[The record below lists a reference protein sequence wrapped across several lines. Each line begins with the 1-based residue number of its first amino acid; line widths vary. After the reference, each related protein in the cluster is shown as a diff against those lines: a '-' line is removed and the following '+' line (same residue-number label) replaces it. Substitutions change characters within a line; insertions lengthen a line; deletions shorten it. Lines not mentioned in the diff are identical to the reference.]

1 MSKLNN
7 SQNKK
12 LMEENQE
19 INTDPIIILS
29 VDDEPDMQE
38 LLKQKF
44 RRKIKNGE
52 YEFYFANNG
61 QEALQQLIEHPD
73 IDFVL
78 CDINM
83 PVMDGLTFL
92 GKANEIRNSLLKTI
106 MVTAYGDIDNI
117 RKAMNNGA
125 FDFLNKPI
133 NFDDLEITM
142 QKTLDQIHK
151 EKSAQQSQEML
162 FSIQKDLEVAKNIQL
177 SLVPSVFPPFPDRNE
192 IEIYAT
198 INAAKMVGG
207 DFYDYFFIDKDHLGF
222 VIGDVSGK
230 GISGA
235 IFMAMTRTIIR
246 TISQKGLSAAQCME
260 DSNNLVC
267 HESIDSM
274 FVTVFYGILNVKTGE
289 VEYSNAGHCPPYI
302 LKNDGTLKRIPT
314 TGDIVLGIMDEMPYK
329 SGKIQLEKGEEIFVF
344 TDGVPE
350 AMNVKDELYSEK
362 RLEELLLTLH
372 SKPIEEI
379 NNSVVKSVKDF
390 AGKAEQSDDITTL
403 TVKFR

>member
-1 MSKLNN
+1 
-7 SQNKK
+7 
-12 LMEENQE
+12 MEEVKDLN
-19 INTDPIIILS
+19 IIPIKILS

-44 RRKIKNGE
+44 RKKIKSGE
-52 YEFYFANNG
+52 YEFHFANNG
-61 QEALQQLIEHPD
+61 QEALQKLEEVRD

-92 GKANEIRNSLLKTI
+92 GKAQEVRNSILKTI

-133 NFDDLEITM
+133 NFEDLEITM
-142 QKTLDQIHK
+142 QKTLEQISK
-151 EKSAQQSQEML
+151 EKASQSNHEIL
-162 FSIQKDLEVAKNIQL
+162 VSIQKDLEIAKNIQL
-177 SLVPSVFPPFPDRNE
+177 SLVPHSFPPFPNVKK
-192 IEIYAT
+192 IEIFAT
-198 INAAKMVGG
+198 IDSAKMVGG
-207 DFYDYFFIDKDHLGF
+207 DFYDYFFIDDEHLGF

-235 IFMAMTRTIIR
+235 IFMAMTRTIVR
-246 TISQKGLSAAQCME
+246 TISQKGIDASKCME
-260 DSNNLVC
+260 DANNLIC
-267 HESIDSM
+267 CESIDSM
-274 FVTVFYGILNVKTGE
+274 FVTVFYGILNINTGE

-302 LKNDGTLKRIPT
+302 LRNNGLLEKIPS

-329 SGKIQLEKGEEIFVF
+329 MKKIKLEKGEEIFIF
-344 TDGVPE
+344 TDGVTE
-350 AMNVKDELYSEK
+350 AMNVNDELFSEK
-362 RLEELLLTLH
+362 RLEALLLTLH
-372 SKPIEEI
+372 QKPIEEI
-379 NNSVVKSVKDF
+379 NKSVVKNVKEF

-403 TVKFR
+403 TVKYVG

>member
-1 MSKLNN
+1 
-7 SQNKK
+7 
-12 LMEENQE
+12 MEENKDLN
-19 INTDPIIILS
+19 INLIKILS

-44 RRKIKNGE
+44 RRKIRNGE

-61 QEALQQLIEHPD
+61 LEALKVLEEHRD

-92 GKANEIRNSLLKTI
+92 GKTHDMQNTILKTI

-142 QKTLDQIHK
+142 QKTMDQISK
-151 EKSAQQSQEML
+151 EKEAIQDQDKL
-162 FSIQKDLEVAKNIQL
+162 HSIQKDLQVAKNIQL
-177 SLVPSVFPPFPDRNE
+177 SLLPRVFPPFPHIKE
-192 IEIYAT
+192 IDIFAT
-198 INAAKMVGG
+198 IDAAKTVGG
-207 DFYDYFFIDKDHLGF
+207 DFYDFFLIDNERLGF

-230 GISGA
+230 GIPGA

-246 TISQKGLSAAQCME
+246 TISKTGVSASQCMT

-267 HESIDSM
+267 VESIDSM
-274 FVTVFYGILNVKTGE
+274 FVTVFYGILNIKTGE
-289 VEYSNAGHCPPYI
+289 IEFASAGHCPPYI
-302 LKNDGTLKRIPT
+302 LRNDGTIEKIQGL
-314 TGDIVLGIMDEMPYK
+314 GDMVLGVMDEISYK
-329 SGKIQLEKGEEIFVF
+329 SKKIKLNKGEKIFVY
-344 TDGVPE
+344 TDGVTE
-350 AMNVKDELYSEK
+350 AMNLKDELFSES
-362 RLEELLLTLH
+362 RLENVLSNLI
-372 SKPIEEI
+372 SKPVDEV
-379 NNSVVKSVKDF
+379 NKTVVNAVKEH

-403 TVKFR
+403 TVQFNG

>member
-1 MSKLNN
+1 
-7 SQNKK
+7 
-12 LMEENQE
+12 MEESREPN
-19 INTDPIIILS
+19 INPIKILS

-44 RRKIKNGE
+44 RRKIKSGE
-52 YEFYFANNG
+52 YEFYFASNG
-61 QEALQQLIEHPD
+61 QEALNKLDEHND

-92 GKANEIRNSLLKTI
+92 GKAHEVRNSILKTI

-142 QKTLDQIHK
+142 QKTLEQITK
-151 EKSAQQSQEML
+151 EKAAVVNQEQL
-162 FSIQKDLEVAKNIQL
+162 FSIQKDLQVAKNIQL
-177 SLVPSVFPPFPDRNE
+177 SLLPRSFPPYPNRKE
-192 IEIYAT
+192 IDIFAT
-198 INAAKMVGG
+198 IDAAKVVGG
-207 DFYDYFFIDKDHLGF
+207 DFYDFYFIDNEHLGF
-222 VIGDVSGK
+222 VMGDVSGK

-246 TISQKGLSAAQCME
+246 TISKTGLTASKCMF

-267 HESIDSM
+267 VESLDSM

-289 VEYSNAGHCPPYI
+289 IEYANAGHCPPYI
-302 LKNDGTLKRIPT
+302 LRNDGRLEKIPSS
-314 TGDIVLGIMDEMPYK
+314 GNIVLGIMEDMPYK
-329 SGKIQLEKGEEIFVF
+329 SNKIKLNKGEIIYIF

-350 AMNVKDELYSEK
+350 AMNIRDELFSEK
-362 RLEELLLTLH
+362 RLENLLSSLN
-372 SKPIEEI
+372 SKSVEEI
-379 NNSVVKSVKDF
+379 CRTVVNHVKEF
-390 AGKAEQSDDITTL
+390 AGNAEQSDDITTL
-403 TVKFR
+403 AIQFNG